1 MAYDGE
7 LKFDTGIDTSG
18 FELGLDS
25 LSNLADKGLN
35 LLSSSFSATFEGI
48 KKAGSGIWEFMSD
61 SVQVGQTFEASMSQ
75 VMATM
80 GISKDT
86 ITEDGIKP
94 YEMLKE
100 TAEEMGATTQFSASQ
115 ASDALNYFALSL
127 SRSDWV

>member
-1 MAYDGE
+1 MAYDGK
-7 LKFDTGIDTSG
+7 LKFDTGIDTNG
-18 FELGLDS
+18 FQVDLNS
-25 LSNLADKGLN
+25 LSSIANKGLS
-35 LLSSSFSATFEGI
+35 LLTSSFSATFEGI
-48 KKAGSGIWEFMSD
+48 KKAGSGIWDFMSD

-100 TAEEMGATTQFSASQ
+100 ALQKEKIIMQVRNFDLHKVRKYMAEGINEDEM
-115 ASDALNYFALSL
+115 
-127 SRSDWV
+127 